1 MKKGH
6 LFVLSGPSGTGKGS
20 ICKRI
25 SSLNN
30 ACLSV
35 SMTTREPRE
44 YETEGESYYFVERD
58 EFLDVVSNGGF
69 LEYAQVYG
77 SMYGTPKGPV
87 LNALQNGE
95 DIILEIDIQGALE
108 VKKSY
113 PDGVFIFILPPS
125 LAELEGRLRRRGTE
139 TEESI
144 RMRLSK
150 TVEELSHIDQYD
162 YYVINDDLES
172 ASKDVASIMKSEHM
186 LVDEYTDQVIK
197 LIKNKETI
205 TNSRR

>member
-1 MKKGH
+1 
-6 LFVLSGPSGTGKGS
+6 
-20 ICKRI
+20 
-25 SSLNN
+25 
-30 ACLSV
+30 
-35 SMTTREPRE
+35 MTTREPRE